1 MKAPKSQARMR
12 TSARLSPAGPAIAT
26 ETGVRAWFMDL
37 IERYI
42 FRIAFSAFVGI
53 LVALTAVIWIT
64 QALEE
69 LDLLTSKGQTILMF
83 LTVTGPVDPDAR
95 HGDLAGR
102 PVHRDDLHAQPAQ
115 RRFRADRHERRRH
128 GAAAPLAPVPRARRG
143 RLHARRVPD
152 PLRDAGELPGTAR
165 PHHQDPRRFRRQ
177 HRQGRTVHRARQRH
191 HLPFPRAFRRGAA
204 RHLHPG
210 QARAGQRP
218 SPTSPSAARSPRRT
232 GRATSSSRAAPS
244 TGKRRT
250 AAIRR

>member
-1 MKAPKSQARMR
+1 
-12 TSARLSPAGPAIAT
+12 
-26 ETGVRAWFMDL
+26 MDL

-64 QALEE
+64 QALQGTRSP
-69 LDLLTSKGQTILMF
+69 DRQ
-83 LTVTGPVDPDAR
+83 GPDHPDVPHRDRAVDADAR
-95 HGDLAGR
+95 HRDLAGR

-143 RLHARRVPD
+143 RLHAGRVPD
-152 PLRDAGELPGTAR
+152 PLRDAGELPGIAR

-177 HRQGRTVHRARQRH
+177 HRQGRTVHHARQRH
-191 HLPFPRAFRRGAA
+191 HLPLPRALRPSAA

-210 QARAGQRP
+210 PARAGKDR
-218 SPTSPSAARSPRRT
+218 RLPRRARP
-232 GRATSSSRAAPS
+232 GRRGERAELPHPRERHRPPAR
-244 TGKRRT
+244 GRT
-250 AAIRR
+250 AATAR